1 MRRDIEGERILCR
14 LCTACGAE
22 VGFNPTTRRLWPDLK
37 PWVGDLTNWA
47 TQVPLGLHFNF
58 SGIYA
63 GELQLLGQIVCP
75 CLFFLISYFIRNCLT
90 LVQRGAGAIHLPP
103 SAGGMVGFLHI
114 PTSSVCYSW
123 FLCEPSDGCV
133 AIGPCGFNLGIP
145 PG

>member
-75 CLFFLISYFIRNCLT
+75 CLFFFNFLFYKKLPYSCPEGCWGNSSPPQRRRNGWVSPHPHQQCVLF
-90 LVQRGAGAIHLPP
+90 LVFVWAIWW
-103 SAGGMVGFLHI
+103 
-114 PTSSVCYSW
+114 VCSNRSLW
-123 FLCEPSDGCV
+123 L
-133 AIGPCGFNLGIP
+133 
-145 PG
+145 